1 MRRKWATRRLIPKHW
16 LSMARGIS
24 SSKSRDGLERTE
36 TMVLTPCERVERS
49 LKLAVV
55 NITGFITYVVS
66 KVATLK

>member
-1 MRRKWATRRLIPKHW
+1 MRRKWATRRLISKHW

-24 SSKSRDGLERTE
+24 SSKSRDGLARTE

-49 LKLAVV
+49 LKLAVANV
-55 NITGFITYVVS
+55 TGFITYVVS